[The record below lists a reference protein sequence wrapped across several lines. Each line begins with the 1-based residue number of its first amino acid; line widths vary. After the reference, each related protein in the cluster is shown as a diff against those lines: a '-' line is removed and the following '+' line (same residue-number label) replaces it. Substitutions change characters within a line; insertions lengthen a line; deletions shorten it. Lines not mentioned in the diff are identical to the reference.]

1 MLLRKSIAVALLT
14 TSSLVCFSVANATD
28 SFLEAANIFLNE
40 EGSISGGYNNRALEQ
55 RNNFNSAAS
64 LLGVY
69 TPPPAG
75 EIRQTTRYQPR
86 QVVRYTQPRQNNYQV
101 SQSRQQRLLLKR
113 QRENLQRLRNQ
124 QRRLNH
130 KKQLL
135 RQLANKRNYGY
146 RSRNVSMVSS
156 LPANSVWHRVRNGFR
171 LRNDQYRPIVKRAI
185 NKLKARRSGLIR
197 TLNRSTDYLH
207 LVVTELQRR
216 GMPTDLVLLPMVES
230 AYVTRAKSHVG
241 AAGMWQ
247 FIPSTGKRYGLKQR
261 RGYDGR
267 LDVLSSTRAAMDY
280 LQKLHREFNG
290 DWLLALAS
298 YNCGENRVHREIER
312 NRARGLP
319 TDYWSLSLP
328 RETKNYVPKLLAY
341 REVIRSPS
349 SFGIRLPHV
358 INAPKLI
365 QVHINKAVD
374 LRKVARNAGIHPS
387 EMMRLNPGY
396 KYGVTMPS
404 MTRKLL
410 VPRQYA
416 GNLQRAIYR
425 APVVSRIQL
434 ASYRRATNSYRS
446 SRKLYRYK
454 KKRIIRHRVR
464 RGENL
469 VKIASRYGT
478 TVRKIKRLNRLRGSR
493 ITVGK
498 RLRIATRF
506 RYKSRS
512 RHSISRRG

>member
-1 MLLRKSIAVALLT
+1 MLLRKSIAIALLA
-14 TSSLVCFSVANATD
+14 TSSLVILSTANATD
-28 SFLEAANIFLNE
+28 SFLEAANALLNE
-40 EGSISGGYNNRALEQ
+40 EETVHETYNSNVSNQATTLE
-55 RNNFNSAAS
+55 SAAS

-69 TPPPAG
+69 TPPPKA
-75 EIRQTTRYQPR
+75 EVKQRYTPQPR
-86 QVVRYTQPRQNNYQV
+86 QITRYSPQKNHYQV
-101 SQSRQQRLLLKR
+101 PQNRQQRLLEKR
-113 QRENLQRLRNQ
+113 KRENLQRLRNH

-135 RQLANKRNYGY
+135 RQLANRRNYGY
-146 RSRNVSMVSS
+146 QRVSS
-156 LPANSVWHRVRNGFR
+156 VSRLPANSVWHRVRNGFR

-185 NKLKARRSGLIR
+185 NRMRNHRAGLMR

-207 LVVTELQRR
+207 FVATELQRR

-230 AYVTRAKSHVG
+230 AYVTKARSHAG

-247 FIPSTGKRYGLKQR
+247 FIRSTGKRYGLKQT

-267 LDVLSSTRAAMDY
+267 LDVLNSTRAAMDY

-290 DWLLALAS
+290 DWLLALAA
-298 YNCGENRVHREIER
+298 YNCGENRVHREIAK

-319 TDYWSLSLP
+319 TDYWNLSLP
-328 RETKNYVPKLLAY
+328 NETKNYVPKLLAY
-341 REVIRSPS
+341 REVIRSPQ
-349 SFGIRLPHV
+349 SFGVRLPHT

-365 QVHINKAVD
+365 QVHVNKAVD
-374 LRKVARNAGIHPS
+374 LKKVARNAGVHPS
-387 EMMRLNPGY
+387 VVTRLNPGY

-404 MTRKLL
+404 MTRKIL

-416 GNLQRAIYR
+416 GNLQRAIQR
-425 APVVSRIQL
+425 APVISGIQL
-434 ASYRRATNSYRS
+434 ASYRKATKSYKS
-446 SRKLYRYK
+446 YKTRYK
-454 KKRIIRHRVR
+454 KRSKKRRIIRHRVR

-469 VKIASRYGT
+469 AKIASRYGT

-498 RLRIATRF
+498 RLLIAT
-506 RYKSRS
+506 KSRYARS
-512 RHSISRRG
+512 KRG